1 MMEVDALCV
10 LWCEHLGEAVLM
22 TAVCVLAAWLLA
34 VGTFG
39 LVNAIGPESD
49 ELEDEQ
55 DTPKRR
61 HIVGARGC
69 LVR

>member
-1 MMEVDALCV
+1 M
-10 LWCEHLGEAVLM
+10 VLM
-22 TAVCVLAAWLLA
+22 AAVCVLAAWLLA
-34 VGTFG
+34 AGTFG
-39 LVNAIGPESD
+39 LVNAIGPEPD

-69 LVR
+69 MTR

>member
-1 MMEVDALCV
+1 MMEVDALRV
-10 LWCEHLGEAVLM
+10 LWCENPGELVLLA
-22 TAVCVLAAWLLA
+22 AVCMLAAWLLA
-34 VGTFG
+34 AGTFG
-39 LVNAIGPESD
+39 LASAIRPEPD

-55 DTPKRR
+55 DMPKRR

>member
-1 MMEVDALCV
+1 MAEVDALRV
-10 LWCEHLGEAVLM
+10 LWCEHPGELVLM
-22 TAVCVLAAWLLA
+22 AAVCVLAAWLLA
-34 VGTFG
+34 AGTFG
-39 LVNAIGPESD
+39 LVSAIRPEPD

-69 LVR
+69 LAR

>member
-1 MMEVDALCV
+1 MTDADALRV
-10 LWCEHLGEAVLM
+10 LWCEHLGEMVLM
-22 TAVCVLAAWLLA
+22 AAVCVLAAWLLA
-34 VGTFG
+34 AGTFG
-39 LVNAIGPESD
+39 LVNAIGPEPD

-69 LVR
+69 MTR

>member
-1 MMEVDALCV
+1 MMDADALRV
-10 LWCEHLGEAVLM
+10 SWCEHLGEMVLM
-22 TAVCVLAAWLLA
+22 AAVCVLAAWLLA
-34 VGTFG
+34 AGTFG
-39 LVNAIGPESD
+39 LVNAIGPEPD

-69 LVR
+69 LTR